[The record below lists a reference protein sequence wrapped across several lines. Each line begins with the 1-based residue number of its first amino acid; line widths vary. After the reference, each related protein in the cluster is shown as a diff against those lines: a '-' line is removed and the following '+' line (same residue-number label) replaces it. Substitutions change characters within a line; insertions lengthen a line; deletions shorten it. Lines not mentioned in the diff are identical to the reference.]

1 MKLYSLYFG
10 RSKKRINQLLMT
22 DSFEKCKNYKE
33 KREKTIGAKCALGFH
48 EIREATNEEIEKG
61 TYKKKGA
68 NRETGYITKNGWNP
82 HT

>member
-10 RSKKRINQLLMT
+10 RSKKRINQRLMT

-48 EIREATNEEIEKG
+48 EIREATEEEMEKGISKRKEQIEKQV
-61 TYKKKGA
+61 
-68 NRETGYITKNGWNP
+68 I
-82 HT
+82 